1 MSAGV
6 CGKRV
11 GFEEIFGS
19 SSTSSKRS
27 RCSTFGSPVR
37 SSDFGSGSDDS
48 VSVLLQMFPNLDR
61 EVCFHV
67 LSLPSIRF
75 LNFSFMKLMEWIWSC
90 QISSV
95 DAIPFPLAVG

>member
-19 SSTSSKRS
+19 SSTSAKRS
-27 RCSTFGSPVR
+27 RCSTFESPVR

-48 VSVLLQMFPNLDR
+48 VSVLFQMFPNLDR
-61 EVCFHV
+61 EVCFHI
-67 LSLPSIRF
+67 LLLLPFDS
-75 LNFSFMKLMEWIWSC
+75 S
-90 QISSV
+90 ISSFKV
-95 DAIPFPLAVG
+95 V